1 MTLAPPLTSFDAEQD
16 IARREISLARQS
28 MVSATRWGWFND
40 IGWEPHLHQVWAHD
54 SDARYRLT
62 CAGRRGGK
70 TEWAAKEMS
79 AYMVSGPFRCWIVA
93 PSYEL
98 GWKEF
103 RVILKDLHHQAMP
116 YRIVNEYSSI
126 KGGNLYISLS
136 NGAECQVISI
146 DKPKKSAHGDEVD
159 LIILSET
166 ALMDNLP
173 GEDGVWNKTLLGA
186 MASRLAEVIIPTTP
200 QGEDDFLY
208 PMFMKGLVPDSPYSK
223 YDLGGKIIDL
233 PKYYKSNVEHDPDYF
248 SLQWGAWLNK
258 EGFLEDVAKLYKE
271 KPYRIFMEQVA
282 GFFVKWSGSIWLN
295 DFCYDP
301 ATCVIDSF
309 ITPYWW
315 RRIEV
320 IDPGFSGLF
329 AWLAAL
335 VDEDGNVYVIDE
347 YSAQRT
353 EYEYHAI
360 EIKRRRK
367 EYAAKN
373 KYPSKKETEDYIP
386 IYVDPEDPQCAAE
399 LNARGLTCT
408 AADNNVVGGFQS
420 GAFRFKNGTLK
431 IFRNCEKIDR
441 ALRNHEWMKQKH
453 DGAKAKEANDVWKHF
468 SDIIRYLNLAAIWAA
483 EKPKTVS
490 DVETIGDIINN
501 YRKADTAYLD
511 MDMDDWEKLHAA

>member
-1 MTLAPPLTSFDAEQD
+1 MPLAIETSFTVEQD
-16 IARREISLARQS
+16 IQRREISLARQS
-28 MVSATRWGWFND
+28 MVASVRWGWFRD
-40 IGWEPHLHQVWAHD
+40 IGWSPHLHQVWAHD

-70 TEWAAKEMS
+70 TEWAAKEMG

-103 RVILKDLHHQAMP
+103 RVVVEDLNHPAMP
-116 YRIVNEYSSI
+116 YHIARQYDSI

-146 DKPKKSAHGDEVD
+146 DKPRKSAHGEEVD

-166 ALMDNLP
+166 ALMDNLA
-173 GEDGVWNKTLLGA
+173 GEDGVWNKTLVGA
-186 MASRLAEVIIPTTP
+186 MATRLAEVIIPTTP

-208 PMFMKGLVPDSPYSK
+208 PMFMKGLVPNSPYSK
-223 YDLGGKIIDL
+223 YDLGGKEIDL
-233 PKYYKSNVEHDPDYF
+233 CKYYKSNVDHDPDYF
-248 SLQWGAWLNK
+248 SLQWGAWLN
-258 EGFLEDVAKLYKE
+258 EAGYLEDVAKQYNDL
-271 KPYRIFMEQVA
+271 PYRIFMEQVA

-301 ATCVIDSF
+301 AVCVIAPF

-335 VDEDGNVYVIDE
+335 VDESGNVFIVDE

-353 EYEYHAI
+353 LYKDHVD
-360 EIKRRRK
+360 EILRRRR

-373 KYPSKKETEDYIP
+373 NHPSKIETENYIP
-386 IYVDPEDPQCAAE
+386 VYVDPEDPQCLAE
-399 LNARGLTCT
+399 LNALGLTCT
-408 AADNNVVGGFQS
+408 SANNDVIAGFQS

-431 IFRNCEKIDR
+431 LFSTLEKIDR
-441 ALRNHEWMKQKH
+441 ALRNHEWMRQKAE
-453 DGAKAKEANDVWKHF
+453 GAKAKEANDVWKHW
-468 SDIIRYLNLAAIWAA
+468 SDIVRYLNLAAIWAA
-483 EKPKTVS
+483 ERPKTIS
-490 DVETIGDIINN
+490 DVETIGDIINA
-501 YRKADTAYLD
+501 YRKSDTSYLD
-511 MDMDDWEKLHAA
+511 MDNDQWERLHAAG